1 MVLAGKLTTMEKM
14 ATLIWKEMVDAFS
27 HVAKK
32 CMQHRWG
39 DGNVHQPVKPLYA
52 CSVGPGKQ
60 QGRWRGGSWIL
71 RLNRG
76 GEGGVQGASP
86 SVTGLEVPGTHEL

>member
-1 MVLAGKLTTMEKM
+1 MVLAGKLTIMEKM
-14 ATLIWKEMVDAFS
+14 GTLIWKEMVDAFS
-27 HVAKK
+27 HVAKI

-60 QGRWRGGSWIL
+60 QGRWRGGSWSL

-86 SVTGLEVPGTHEL
+86 SVTGLEDPWS